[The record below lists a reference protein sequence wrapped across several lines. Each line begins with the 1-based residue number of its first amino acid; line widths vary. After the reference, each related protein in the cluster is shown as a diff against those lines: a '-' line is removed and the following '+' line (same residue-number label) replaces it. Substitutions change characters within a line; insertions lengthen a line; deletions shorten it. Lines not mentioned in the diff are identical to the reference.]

1 MPESSVQELD
11 ELPPD
16 AAITADH
23 RNPRRRNRQRQR
35 EEEPEVGV
43 LVNSHFGHD
52 LAGLI
57 LHRGVSRVERDRSR
71 AAGPEG

>member
-35 EEEPEVGV
+35 EEEPEVGT
-43 LVNSHFGHD
+43 LVHAESRHE
-52 LAGLI
+52 LASLI